1 MVSTNAMVKLNSK
14 EDEETLLQKPKK
26 EHVMNTE
33 QIISSKKVQNR
44 KEEKAEEAWEQSG
57 WAVGGSI
64 MAASRDPMDT
74 GAFRPVFHGKAKST
88 EGFTEGAS

>member
-44 KEEKAEEAWEQSG
+44 KEEKAEEA
-57 WAVGGSI
+57 
-64 MAASRDPMDT
+64 
-74 GAFRPVFHGKAKST
+74 
-88 EGFTEGAS
+88 